1 LKLEITLAKV
11 RLINLAIEAISAD
24 RSNPQRVR
32 ELFEAV
38 SEVSADAREA
48 WLSQVCL
55 GDPELRAL
63 LDQMVQADHQE
74 HSLLDHPLGLAA
86 GGGSLDTPDLKEG
99 DSVGPYRILRQ
110 IGSGGMGVVYLADK
124 GPQRDAEFFAVKILL
139 WSSHDF
145 YQRFLQEQAILS
157 RLRHPNIARLVDS
170 GQTEDRIPYL
180 VMEYVDGQPIHK
192 YCEQANLSA
201 GGCVK
206 LFRQLCAAVIYLH
219 QNLVVHRDLKP
230 GNILVTEDGT
240 AKLLDFG
247 IAKLLPGHQDA
258 SSAAKTRAGLMTPD
272 YASPEQIRGGP
283 ISTLTDVYALGVL
296 LYELLSGRKPFSEP
310 KAEVHEILR
319 RICEDEPA
327 KPSAAAGRAELRG
340 ELDNIVL
347 KAMQKEP
354 SARYASVEQF
364 DADLRSHLDG
374 LPVLA
379 QGNSV
384 FYQAGK
390 FVKRNRA
397 SVAAAAIVLISLC
410 AGVIATTMQAGIARR
425 ERARAEAQRERANAE
440 RRLTQ
445 LQKVAQGAVE
455 VYRSADQ
462 NSVPKNTKALIA
474 ENVRDA
480 LLALRGET
488 TLEPRFGPVLDSVS
502 AEVRGYQAADAAA
515 WRVPRGWSALQTEP
529 GQYRVRL
536 DPQVL
541 YQHKPT
547 LSLNSLVAEPVGMVY
562 VTQEFDAVRFRGARV
577 RLTGFLRTARVAT
590 QASLGLVA
598 TGGEMDASHSSS
610 ITVSGTKSW
619 QKHDVVMD
627 IPDTAGII
635 RIVVALMGTGSAW
648 AANLGFERVSSQ
660 TPLTSPRRPQN
671 LSFTAK

>member
-1 LKLEITLAKV
+1 
-11 RLINLAIEAISAD
+11 
-24 RSNPQRVR
+24 
-32 ELFEAV
+32 
-38 SEVSADAREA
+38 
-48 WLSQVCL
+48 
-55 GDPELRAL
+55 
-63 LDQMVQADHQE
+63 
-74 HSLLDHPLGLAA
+74 
-86 GGGSLDTPDLKEG
+86 
-99 DSVGPYRILRQ
+99 
-110 IGSGGMGVVYLADK
+110 
-124 GPQRDAEFFAVKILL
+124 
-139 WSSHDF
+139 
-145 YQRFLQEQAILS
+145 
-157 RLRHPNIARLVDS
+157 
-170 GQTEDRIPYL
+170 
-180 VMEYVDGQPIHK
+180 
-192 YCEQANLSA
+192 
-201 GGCVK
+201 
-206 LFRQLCAAVIYLH
+206 
-219 QNLVVHRDLKP
+219 
-230 GNILVTEDGT
+230 VTEDGT

-445 LQKVAQGAVE
+445 LQQVAQGAVE

-462 NSVPKNTKALIA
+462 KSVPKNTKALIA